1 MSTDPKTIAILS
13 YITIIGWVIALVMNN
28 EKKSKLGSFHI
39 RQSLLL
45 ILISVVVSWIPVVNW
60 VIGIVLFIFW
70 IMALMSAINKEEKK
84 LPIIGDLAQ
93 DWFKSL

>member
-1 MSTDPKTIAILS
+1 MSTDPKTIAIIS
-13 YITIIGWVIALVMNN
+13 YITLIGWVIALVLNN
-28 EKKSKLGSFHI
+28 EKKSKLASFHI

-45 ILISVVVSWIPVVNW
+45 ILISVVFSWIPVLNW
-60 VIGIVLFIFW
+60 VIGIILLVFW
-70 IMALMSAINKEEKK
+70 IMGLISAINGKEKK